1 MLGITFLAGLLLF
14 QGSNAA
20 MASGDIGVAQQPMA
34 FLGDLG
40 DISTGFASVRI
51 TCLFHLLALLVH
63 SNLTKRE
70 GFLNNQNSS
79 KIPLNIQK

>member
-1 MLGITFLAGLLLF
+1 MLGITFLVGLLLF

-20 MASGDIGVAQQPMA
+20 MASGNIGVAQQQPMA

-63 SNLTKRE
+63 SNLTINK
-70 GFLNNQNSS
+70 GFSQYS
-79 KIPLNIQK
+79 KQ